1 MKIITYSNRAESNSE
16 AKTGVILRKLEQL
29 VRKYSYLVPNG
40 WRLILKMQATGDAK
54 PYYHIDVQSDNGGG
68 SYAEAKMST
77 LERFPE
83 RAATGGDSLRELL
96 EALEDWSHTVRYKK
110 ISALESID
118 LLTEDMWL
126 WLRDKVGFA
135 PCYGGIRIPY
145 EDKIVEGNE
154 ISDESGEIRIA
165 FSGAS
170 AEQDLFFALM
180 IFRALND
187 SFVKLYPNTQGWLNL
202 RKLQEVPAV
211 KLWLDLLE
219 IEEA

>member
-1 MKIITYSNRAESNSE
+1 MKIITYKTEGNSD

-29 VRKYSYLVPNG
+29 VCKYAYLVPNG
-40 WRLILKMQATGDAK
+40 WRLILKMQVTGDVE
-54 PYYHIDVQSDNGGG
+54 PYYHIDVQGEKGGG
-68 SYAEAKMST
+68 NYAEAKMST

-83 RAATGGDSLRELL
+83 RAATGDDSLHELL
-96 EALEDWSHTVRYKK
+96 EVLKDWNGTGRYEH

-126 WLRDKVGFA
+126 WLRDEVGFA

-145 EDKIVEGNE
+145 EDIIVEENR
-154 ISDESGEIRIA
+154 ISNESGEIRIT

-180 IFRALND
+180 VFRVLND

-202 RKLQEVPAV
+202 RKLQEVPVV
-211 KLWLDLLE
+211 KFWLDLLE